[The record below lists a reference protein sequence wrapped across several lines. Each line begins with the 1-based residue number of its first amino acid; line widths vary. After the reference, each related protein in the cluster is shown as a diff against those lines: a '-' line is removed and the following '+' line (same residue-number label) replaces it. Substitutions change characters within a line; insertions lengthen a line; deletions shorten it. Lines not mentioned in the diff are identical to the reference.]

1 MLDFTVTI
9 VDTSCLIALEKLQLV
24 GLHCKLYN
32 KVILPEAVINEFGKD
47 LDLNCIEVIKVESSL
62 KNLLREDLN
71 LGSGESEVIAYA
83 HENKVRVIIDDLKA
97 RKVAEKLGLRVTGTI
112 GILCKAQK
120 KDLIVLAYDEVLRL
134 KQQGF
139 RVSDEI
145 LFKLKERVADDPQR

>member
-1 MLDFTVTI
+1 
-9 VDTSCLIALEKLQLV
+9 
-24 GLHCKLYN
+24 
-32 KVILPEAVINEFGKD
+32 LPEAVINEFSKD

-83 HENKVRVIIDDLKA
+83 YENKVRVIIDDLEA
-97 RKVAEKLGLRVTGTI
+97 RKVAEKLELRVTGTI

-120 KDLIVLAYDEVLRL
+120 KGLIVSAYDKVLKL

-139 RVSDEI
+139 RVSDEV
-145 LFKLKERVADDPQR
+145 LSQLKERVVDDPRRR